1 VLTVSRVE
9 LEEDITSAVTKDK
22 QLSCWVVFG
31 RSCWTCGDTGD
42 VGPVGVSCCASGR
55 VVSCRIQQKQSVQVG
70 PLCNLAGRL
79 SFVKVGRHLRGD
91 FVFFVLLLCC
101 V

>member
-1 VLTVSRVE
+1 VTPATLDPLEFRVAR
-9 LEEDITSAVTKDK
+9 L
-22 QLSCWVVFG
+22 
-31 RSCWTCGDTGD
+31 
-42 VGPVGVSCCASGR
+42 